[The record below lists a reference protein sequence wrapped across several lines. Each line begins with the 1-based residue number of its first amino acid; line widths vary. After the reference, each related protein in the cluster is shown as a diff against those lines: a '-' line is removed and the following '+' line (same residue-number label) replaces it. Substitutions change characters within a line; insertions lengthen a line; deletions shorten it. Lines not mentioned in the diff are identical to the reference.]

1 VTASSTLRTPRT
13 RHCCIVVIL
22 PAARELR
29 VRASAE
35 RSRRRSLALPMSDPA
50 TRSQAAR
57 SNRGSILNAVAACP
71 ALRPRRRL
79 LAIGNRN
86 LASLD
91 RPSVE
96 DGAADIP
103 DPADQVGDGQ
113 ILRLDCVAGGCPRNR
128 RGVRLGLFAPAMRAQ
143 VQRLSPLPAQPL
155 AARTRSRAGKSLR
168 RRSGDYCG
176 LALRPISAST

>member
-1 VTASSTLRTPRT
+1 MSSTLRTPRT

-35 RSRRRSLALPMSDPA
+35 RSRRRSLALPVSAPA

-57 SNRGSILNAVAACP
+57 SNRGPILNAVAVCP

-79 LAIGNRN
+79 LAIGDRN

-91 RPSVE
+91 RPPSRM
-96 DGAADIP
+96 GP
-103 DPADQVGDGQ
+103 RPFPTLPAEVGDGQ
-113 ILRLDCVAGGCPRNR
+113 ILRLDRDVWWWSSESPGYSSGFICPRDESTGPTALAVTGPTPCRPNKKP
-128 RGVRLGLFAPAMRAQ
+128 GGQKLAPPFR
-143 VQRLSPLPAQPL
+143 
-155 AARTRSRAGKSLR
+155 
-168 RRSGDYCG
+168 
-176 LALRPISAST
+176 